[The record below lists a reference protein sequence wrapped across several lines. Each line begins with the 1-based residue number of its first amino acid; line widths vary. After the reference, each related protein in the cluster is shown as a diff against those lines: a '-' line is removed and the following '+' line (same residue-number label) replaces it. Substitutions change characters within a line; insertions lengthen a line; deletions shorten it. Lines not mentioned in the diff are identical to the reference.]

1 MLTDTAAVIAAISRV
16 LPIILLLLTGVFL
29 RRIAFLAPQTVEDL
43 KKLVVNVTLPALLF
57 LAFSTVDL
65 QPRYLVIVGAIFA
78 ACLLALLLGRLLL
91 RATPIASPMFP
102 PLLTGFEAGMMGYA
116 LFSAVYGQ
124 QNVFR
129 FGVVDL
135 GQVIFVFFVLVP
147 LLKRQSQGAQPFLS
161 TLEGFLK
168 TPVILAILGGI
179 LFNQLG
185 LVDLMN
191 AWPPTASVLEAVSL
205 IGGMTTPLIVLAIGY
220 ELQFRPGALRLPI
233 LTAAIRLAIWVPAGL
248 ILARAAVS
256 WLNLDPGFAP
266 AIMTLFVLPPP
277 FVIPL
282 FMPSGAGHE
291 RDRDYV
297 LNTLTVATL
306 ATLLAFAVVTL
317 LYPPL

>member
-29 RRIAFLAPQTVEDL
+29 RRIAFLAPETVQDL

-57 LAFSTVDL
+57 AAFSTVAL
-65 QPRYLVIVGAIFA
+65 EPRYVVIVGAIFA

-91 RATPIASPMFP
+91 HATPIASPVFP

-124 QNVFR
+124 ENVFR

-135 GQVIFVFFVLVP
+135 GQVTFVFFVLVP
-147 LLKRQSQGAQPFLS
+147 LLKRQSEGAQPFLD
-161 TLEGFLK
+161 TLQGFLK

-185 LVDLMN
+185 LVDLMSS
-191 AWPPTASVLEAVSL
+191 WPPTASVLETVSL
-205 IGGMTTPLIVLAIGY
+205 LGSMTTPLIVLAIGY
-220 ELQFRPGALRLPI
+220 ELHFRPGALRLPV
-233 LTAAIRLAIWVPAGL
+233 LTTAIRLAIWVPAGL
-248 ILARAAVS
+248 LLTHVAIS

-266 AIMTLFVLPPP
+266 AIMTMFILPPP

-282 FMPSGAGHE
+282 FMPTGPQHE
-291 RDRDYV
+291 HDYV
-297 LNTLTVATL
+297 LNTLTLATL

-317 LYPPL
+317 LYPPGG